1 MVSKPMRRAGTKV
14 TRTHKARWVP
24 YPAKSKRSGAV
35 LGAPSADEVG
45 PAKSRKGPTPKRLDG
60 QDASMFNRRD
70 SMHTYLTKTVGDMTI
85 VYYKHPRLGDCHV
98 AYYTE

>member
-1 MVSKPMRRAGTKV
+1 MGSGNANEICRAKEGNDRLPQHCEIQRWV
-14 TRTHKARWVP
+14 LYGGEARSPRKARP
-24 YPAKSKRSGAV
+24 QPLATGA
-35 LGAPSADEVG
+35 
-45 PAKSRKGPTPKRLDG
+45 TPKRLDPQG
-60 QDASMFNRRD
+60 ASMFNRRD